1 MKRVKTFFLIA
12 GLLLFITGPVY
23 GQADADHAAGAVA
36 KPIVVA
42 EAGSG
47 AGVSAAPAVKKS
59 PSNADAAKETP
70 RSQIMDKI
78 NVTKPEVKSPASTGI
93 MPVLFDIASLQF
105 YRMAQDTFL
114 WQATIRNR
122 RSEQIKDVRLMVS
135 KMINGSW
142 VPAGAD
148 INIDKFFASAEK
160 KYTGTWQGEGATSF
174 KLDILVKSEGSY
186 QLNASKTLAFNPAQA
201 LDMAQNLSIDS
212 VTATPSGNG
221 RWRWEAT
228 VTNNNPVAFTD
239 KLSVQ
244 GKLFSDNEWRSC
256 SGSSYDSIGPGE
268 TKTTSVTF
276 WRDTTATQLKVI
288 IEAADGDDVK
298 ESAPVQITPVTVS
311 VAINNPV
318 ITRSGSMANWSAS
331 ILSSSSDTLYDI
343 RVNTYHRSGNGS
355 WAQASNQ
362 QALASLVPGTTVDV
376 TGAFTP
382 GSSNQFKIEIEYH
395 SKDDVLNTII
405 YAVAAAWQGNF

>member
-1 MKRVKTFFLIA
+1 MKRVKTYFLIA
-12 GLLLFITGPVY
+12 GFLFSVMGPAY
-23 GQADADHAAGAVA
+23 GQANTVHLAGTVA

-47 AGVSAAPAVKKS
+47 SGVSTAPALKKS
-59 PSNADAAKETP
+59 PSNTP
-70 RSQIMDKI
+70 GAMEAPQSQIVDKI
-78 NVTKPEVKSPASTGI
+78 KVTKPEVKSPAATGI
-93 MPVLFDIASLQF
+93 MPVLFDISSLQF

-122 RSEQIKDVRLMVS
+122 KAEQIKDVRLMVS

-142 VPAGAD
+142 VPAGTE
-148 INIDKFFASAEK
+148 INIDKFSVSAEK
-160 KYTGTWQGEGATSF
+160 KYNGTWQGQGASSF
-174 KLDILVKSEGSY
+174 KLDILVKNEGSY

-201 LDMAQNLSIDS
+201 LDMVQNLSIDS
-212 VTATPSGNG
+212 VTATPFGNG

-244 GKLFSDNEWRSC
+244 GKLFSDNKWRDC
-256 SGSSYDSIGPGE
+256 SGSSYTSISPGE

-288 IEAADGDDVK
+288 IEAANGDDVK
-298 ESAPVQITPVTVS
+298 ESEPVRITPITVS
-311 VAINNPV
+311 VEVNNPV
-318 ITRSGSMANWSAS
+318 ITRSSSVANWSAS

-343 RVNTYHRSGNGS
+343 KVKTYHRSGNGS

-362 QALASLVPGTTVDV
+362 QALASLVPGTALNVN
-376 TGAFTP
+376 GIFTP

-395 SKDDVLNTII
+395 SKDDVISTNV
-405 YAVAAAWQGNF
+405 YAIAAAWQGSF